1 MKSQEII
8 FTEVFSSMKKIN
20 YLIICALMTMTLSS
34 CGTKNPAGDT
44 AQSSAVSAAEKEA
57 PQEEAEELEE
67 VDIPGMESMTD
78 EELNEYLINE
88 ANEMDVVTDPKG

>member
-1 MKSQEII
+1 MKR
-8 FTEVFSSMKKIN
+8 IN
-20 YLIICALMTMTLSS
+20 YLIICALMTLTLSS
-34 CGTKNPAGDT
+34 CGTNPSGGAP
-44 AQSSAVSAAEKEA
+44 AQSAASSAEKEPA
-57 PQEEAEELEE
+57 PEKEEELEE